1 MDVTQLATFVNTATS
16 EALGE
21 ASISTEDLSN
31 IVDIGEAIFS
41 ANAVDKYVN
50 ALVNHIGKVIVVDRV
65 YKGTAPSV
73 LYDAWEYGS
82 VLEKIRIDLPD
93 AKTSPVWSLTNQQS
107 YDPNVFYQ
115 PTVSVKFYNSKTTF
129 QIPYSITRLQ
139 VKQSFSSPTQLNAFI
154 SGIYT
159 ATENSVTVKT
169 EEMVRRAINSM
180 ISMTYYDDYAEAE
193 ASSKSG
199 IKAVNLLYLYNAA
212 NPEIATPAEAIN
224 NPDFLRFAGATIERY
239 ADRMRSMSTLFNV
252 EGTAKFTPS
261 ELQHRVYHADF
272 ATAIKY
278 NLYSTS
284 YNRNDV
290 LLPEGEVVPY
300 WQGSGPDYGFDSTST
315 VMVTQNG
322 HTTTVPNVLAVIFDR
337 DALGVCNLDKRVTT
351 NYNPVAEFYTNF
363 YNVDAAY
370 FNDPAENFVFFF
382 MA

>member
-1 MDVTQLATFVNTATS
+1 MDVTQLATFVNTATN

-21 ASISTEDLSN
+21 SAISTEDLSN
-31 IVDIGEAIFS
+31 IVDIGEAVFS

-73 LYDAWEYGS
+73 LYDAWEFGS
-82 VLEKIRIDLPD
+82 VLEKIRIEMPE

-169 EEMVRRAINSM
+169 EELVRRAINSM
-180 ISMTYYDDYAEAE
+180 ISMTYYADFTDSDATTM
-193 ASSKSG
+193 SG
-199 IKAVNLLYLYNAA
+199 VKAVNLLYLYNHETSANLAA
-212 NPEIATPAEAIN
+212 ENALQDA
-224 NPDFLRFAGATIERY
+224 DFLRFAGATIERY
-239 ADRMRSMSTLFNV
+239 CDRMRSMSTLFNV

-261 ELQHRVYHADF
+261 ELQRRVYHADF
-272 ATAIKY
+272 ATAVKY
-278 NLYSTS
+278 NLYSTA
-284 YNRNDV
+284 YNRSDV
-290 LLPEGEVVPY
+290 LLPDGEVVPY
-300 WQGSGPDYGFDSTST
+300 WQGTGTDYSFGETST
-315 VMVTQNG
+315 VDVTQNG
-322 HTTTVPNVLAVIFDR
+322 HTTNVSGVLAVIFDR

-351 NYNPVAEFYTNF
+351 HYNPVAEFYTNF

-382 MA
+382 IA